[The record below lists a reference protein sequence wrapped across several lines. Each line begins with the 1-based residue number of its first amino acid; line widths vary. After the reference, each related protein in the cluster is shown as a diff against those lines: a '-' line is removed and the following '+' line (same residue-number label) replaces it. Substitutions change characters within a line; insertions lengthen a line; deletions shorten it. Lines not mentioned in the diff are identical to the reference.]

1 MDNQPRR
8 ITLILGSPDLSGHR
22 WNVSSDGASRLIF
35 VGNFAMLRHGLRSG
49 VAELCQDVERVVLE
63 DGATAVQYLEL
74 LSSLPRE
81 FVGDALFVGRDGAGF
96 ISAVGR
102 GGDRV
107 LDSLRPHDLDFYLST
122 HGLVDLSSML
132 CLIPEGAGEF
142 AVVAAA

>member
-81 FVGDALFVGRDGAGF
+81 FVATHCSSGEMALDSSVRWAEGAIESSIRSGLTTSIS
-96 ISAVGR
+96 ISAPTVW
-102 GGDRV
+102 
-107 LDSLRPHDLDFYLST
+107 SICPA
-122 HGLVDLSSML
+122 
-132 CLIPEGAGEF
+132 CF
-142 AVVAAA
+142 A